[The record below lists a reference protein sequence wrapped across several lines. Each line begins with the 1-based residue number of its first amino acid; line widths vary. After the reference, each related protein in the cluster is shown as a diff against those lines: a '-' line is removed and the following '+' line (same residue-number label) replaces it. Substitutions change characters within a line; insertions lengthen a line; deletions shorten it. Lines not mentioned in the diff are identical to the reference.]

1 MEQYLVGGAVRDEL
15 LGIPVKDRDW
25 VVVGATPQ
33 EMLDAGYKQVG
44 ADFPVFLHPETNE
57 EYALART
64 ERKQGHGYHGFT
76 VHASPDVTLEE
87 DLQRRDLTI
96 NAMARSVDG
105 AVVDPFGGREDLEAR
120 LLRHVSSAFT
130 EDPLRI
136 LRTARFAA
144 RFAPLGFQVA
154 DDTMTL
160 MQHMVADGEAD
171 HLVAER
177 VWQETRRA
185 LHEKAPAV
193 YFEVLDACGALTVVM
208 PEVAS
213 LFAREG
219 REPLD
224 HLEAATE
231 RSDDTDVRYAAL
243 VAGLDSGEREA
254 LNSRMKVPNDC
265 KELAT
270 ASGSLLERFPAE
282 DNPSAEQ
289 IQALIDE
296 GDGWRRPERFERIL
310 LVLESVGIGADWTKM
325 LAEARDQASQ
335 VDPKALMAEGY
346 KGKALGEAIQR
357 ERLRCIRNVLG

>member
-1 MEQYLVGGAVRDEL
+1 
-15 LGIPVKDRDW
+15 
-25 VVVGATPQ
+25 
-33 EMLDAGYKQVG
+33 VG
-44 ADFPVFLHPETNE
+44 ADFPVFLHPETHE

-96 NAMARSVDG
+96 NAMAKSVDG
-105 AVVDPFGGREDLEAR
+105 EVVDPFGGRQDLENR
-120 LLRHVSSAFT
+120 QLRHVSSAFS

-154 DDTMTL
+154 DDTMAL
-160 MQHMVADGEAD
+160 MKRMVADGEAD

-185 LHEKAPAV
+185 LHEKAPTV
-193 YFEVLDACGALTVVM
+193 YFEVLDACGALAVVM
-208 PEVAS
+208 PEVAA
-213 LFAREG
+213 LLAREG
-219 REPLD
+219 REPLN
-224 HLEAATE
+224 HLERAAQ
-231 RSDDTDVRYAAL
+231 RSDDTAVRYAAL
-243 VAGLDSGEREA
+243 VAGLGPDERDA

-265 KELAT
+265 KELAV
-270 ASGSLLERFPAE
+270 ASGTLLERFFAYSS
-282 DNPSAEQ
+282 PSAEQ

-310 LVLESVGIGADWTKM
+310 LVLESVGISPEWTGT
-325 LAEARDQASQ
+325 LAQAREQASQ

-357 ERLRCIRNVLG
+357 ERLRCIRDVAENIKSPGTSVQ